1 MFIPSPARPAAALAL
16 AALAT
21 LAAGCGSSS
30 TKSPSSPSSSTSS
43 STSSPSSSGSAGSGP
58 ASSSTPVQGTITVF
72 AAASLTKAFTSLGR
86 QFESAHPGT
95 TVKFNFGASSTLAQ
109 QIIAG
114 APADVFASASPKNMT
129 QVTNAGDA
137 SGPKTFATNVAEIAV
152 APASAGKVT
161 TVADLAKP
169 GVKVALCQPQVP
181 CGALAQ
187 KVLGKAKV
195 SVKPVTEG
203 LDVKSTLAYVTSGQA
218 DAAVVYVTDVLA
230 AGSKVK
236 GVELPPADNASTA
249 YPIATVKASKNTQAA
264 AAFEDLVLS
273 PAGQSVLGGAGFQ
286 KP

>member
-1 MFIPSPARPAAALAL
+1 M
-16 AALAT
+16 
-21 LAAGCGSSS
+21 
-30 TKSPSSPSSSTSS
+30 
-43 STSSPSSSGSAGSGP
+43 
-58 ASSSTPVQGTITVF
+58 F

-95 TVKFNFGASSTLAQ
+95 TVKFSFGASSTLAQ

-129 QVTNAGDA
+129 QVTDAGDA

-161 TVADLAKP
+161 TVVDLAKP

-203 LDVKSTLAYVTSGQA
+203 LDVKSTPAYVTSGQA

-249 YPIATVKASKNTQAA
+249 YPIATAKASKNTQAA
-264 AAFEDLVLS
+264 AACEDLVLS
-273 PAGQSVLGGAGFQ
+273 PAGQSLLGKAGFQ